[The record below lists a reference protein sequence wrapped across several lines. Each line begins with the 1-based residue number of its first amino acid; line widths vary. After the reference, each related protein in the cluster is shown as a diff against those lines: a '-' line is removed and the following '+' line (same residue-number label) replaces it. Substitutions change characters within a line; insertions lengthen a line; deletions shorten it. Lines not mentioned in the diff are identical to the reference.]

1 MKARNLLLFLLSSLT
16 LSVYLASCGEDR
28 WKEYAVPTQTDRWID
43 DSMRVWYYWNED
55 MPSSK
60 KLNYFSEPATFFK
73 SLLSS
78 EDKYSTIDS
87 IIQLSP
93 TRSALDLE
101 YGYGIQFELDKVQ
114 NNDTAYYA
122 RILYTVKNSPAATAH
137 LSRGQWILSINDK
150 PITKKNYAE
159 LYMGSGIKVLTGYYD
174 SVKDTILADKST
186 TNISAMTALEDNP
199 VYYYNTYTEGDNRIG
214 YLVYNRFTPGTAA
227 NPTIYDQ
234 ALLNVSKYFASQ
246 SVNQFILDLRYNNGG
261 YLSSAQLLSTILA
274 PASALGER
282 LGYLEFNK
290 QFTPRN
296 QEFYLDQNLI
306 STGSNLNLNTL
317 YILTSTET
325 ASASEMLIN
334 CLKPYIPKIVL
345 IGQTTVGKN
354 VASKT
359 FINKDLQIAINP
371 IVCKIY
377 NSQGTSDYS
386 SGFKADYSLTETSD
400 LKYYLPFGDT
410 NEALLSKAL
419 SLITNVSAST
429 NTRSV
434 KSLRVSPVV
443 SSITRKADRAV
454 RLK

>member
-1 MKARNLLLFLLSSLT
+1 MKARNLLFFLLGALT
-16 LSVYLASCGEDR
+16 LSIYLASCGEDR
-28 WKEYAVPTQTDRWID
+28 WPEYAVQTQTDRWID

-101 YGYGIQFELDKVQ
+101 YGYGIQFELDKVE

-122 RILYTVKNSPAATAH
+122 RILYTVKNSPAATAN
-137 LSRGQWILSINDK
+137 LSRGQWILSIDDK
-150 PITKKNYAE
+150 PITKKNYTE
-159 LYMGSGIKVLTGYYD
+159 LYMGSGIKVVTGYYD
-174 SVKDTILADKST
+174 SVKNTILANKST
-186 TNISAMTALEDNP
+186 TNIGAMTPLEDNP

-214 YLVYNRFTPGTAA
+214 YLVYNRFTPGTTA
-227 NPTIYDQ
+227 NPTAYDQ
-234 ALLNVSKYFASQ
+234 ALLNVSKYFAGQ
-246 SVNQFILDLRYNNGG
+246 NVNQFILDLRYNNGG
-261 YLSSAQLLSTILA
+261 HLNSAQLLSTILA
-274 PASALGER
+274 PSSALGKR

-290 QFTPRN
+290 QSTPRN

-306 STGSNLNLNTL
+306 PTGSNLNLNTL
-317 YILTSTET
+317 YILTSGQT

-377 NSQGTSDYS
+377 NSLGTSDYS
-386 SGFKADYSLTETSD
+386 SGFKADYSLSEISD

-419 SLITNVSAST
+419 SLITNKST
-429 NTRSV
+429 SV
-434 KSLRVSPVV
+434 NSTKSLRVSPII
-443 SSITRKADRAV
+443 SSMTRKADRAV
-454 RLK
+454 RLE

>member
-1 MKARNLLLFLLSSLT
+1 MKARNLLFFLLGALT
-16 LSVYLASCGEDR
+16 LSIYLASCGEDR
-28 WKEYAVPTQTDRWID
+28 WPEYAVQTQTDRWID

-101 YGYGIQFELDKVQ
+101 YGYGIQFELDKVE

-122 RILYTVKNSPAATAH
+122 RILYTVKNSPAATAN
-137 LSRGQWILSINDK
+137 LSRGQWILSIDDK
-150 PITKKNYAE
+150 PITKKNYTE
-159 LYMGSGIKVLTGYYD
+159 LYMGSGIKVVTGYYD
-174 SVKDTILADKST
+174 SVKNTILANKST
-186 TNISAMTALEDNP
+186 TNIGAMTPLEDNP

-214 YLVYNRFTPGTAA
+214 YLVYNRFTPGTTA
-227 NPTIYDQ
+227 NPTAYDQ
-234 ALLNVSKYFASQ
+234 ALLNVSKYFAGQ
-246 SVNQFILDLRYNNGG
+246 NVNQFILDLRYNNGG
-261 YLSSAQLLSTILA
+261 HLSSAQLLSTILA
-274 PASALGER
+274 PSSALGKR

-290 QFTPRN
+290 QSTPRN

-306 STGSNLNLNTL
+306 PTGSNLNLNTL
-317 YILTSTET
+317 YILTSSQT

-377 NSQGTSDYS
+377 NSLGTSDYS
-386 SGFKADYSLTETSD
+386 SGFKADYSLSEISD

-419 SLITNVSAST
+419 SLITNKST
-429 NTRSV
+429 SV
-434 KSLRVSPVV
+434 NSTKSLRVSPII
-443 SSITRKADRAV
+443 SSMTRKADRAV
-454 RLK
+454 RLE

>member
-1 MKARNLLLFLLSSLT
+1 MKARNLLFFLLGALT
-16 LSVYLASCGEDR
+16 LSIYLASCGEDR
-28 WKEYAVPTQTDRWID
+28 WPEYAVQTQTDRWID

-101 YGYGIQFELDKVQ
+101 YGYGIQFELDKVE

-122 RILYTVKNSPAATAH
+122 RILYTVKNSPAATAN
-137 LSRGQWILSINDK
+137 LSRGQWILSIDDK
-150 PITKKNYAE
+150 PITKKNYTE
-159 LYMGSGIKVLTGYYD
+159 LYMGSGIKVVTGYYD
-174 SVKDTILADKST
+174 SVKNTILANKST
-186 TNISAMTALEDNP
+186 TNIGAMTPLEDNP

-214 YLVYNRFTPGTAA
+214 YLVYNRFTPGTTA
-227 NPTIYDQ
+227 NPTAYDQ
-234 ALLNVSKYFASQ
+234 ALLNVSKYFAGQ
-246 SVNQFILDLRYNNGG
+246 NVNQFILDLRYNNGG
-261 YLSSAQLLSTILA
+261 HLNSAQLLSTILA
-274 PASALGER
+274 PSSALGKR

-290 QFTPRN
+290 QSTPRN

-306 STGSNLNLNTL
+306 PTGSNLNLNTL
-317 YILTSTET
+317 YILTSSQT

-377 NSQGTSDYS
+377 NSLGTSDYS
-386 SGFKADYSLTETSD
+386 SGFKADYSLSEISD

-419 SLITNVSAST
+419 SLITNKST
-429 NTRSV
+429 SV
-434 KSLRVSPVV
+434 NSTKSLRVSPII
-443 SSITRKADRAV
+443 SSMTRKADRAV
-454 RLK
+454 RLE

>member
-28 WKEYAVPTQTDRWID
+28 WPEYAVQTQTDRWID

-101 YGYGIQFELDKVQ
+101 YGYGIQFELDKVE

-122 RILYTVKNSPAATAH
+122 RILYTVKNSPAATAN
-137 LSRGQWILSINDK
+137 LSRGQWILSIDDK
-150 PITKKNYAE
+150 PITKKNYTE
-159 LYMGSGIKVLTGYYD
+159 LYMGSGIKVVTGYYD
-174 SVKDTILADKST
+174 SVKNTILANKST
-186 TNISAMTALEDNP
+186 TNIGAMTPLEDNP

-214 YLVYNRFTPGTAA
+214 YLVYNRFTPGTTA
-227 NPTIYDQ
+227 NPTAYDQ
-234 ALLNVSKYFASQ
+234 ALLNVSKYFAGQ
-246 SVNQFILDLRYNNGG
+246 NVNQFILDLRYNNGG
-261 YLSSAQLLSTILA
+261 HLNSAQLLSTILA
-274 PASALGER
+274 PSSALGKR

-290 QFTPRN
+290 QSTPRN

-306 STGSNLNLNTL
+306 PTGSNLNLNTL
-317 YILTSTET
+317 YILTSSQT

-377 NSQGTSDYS
+377 NSLGTSDYS
-386 SGFKADYSLTETSD
+386 SGFKADYSLSEISD

-419 SLITNVSAST
+419 SLITNKST
-429 NTRSV
+429 SV
-434 KSLRVSPVV
+434 NSTKSLRVSPII
-443 SSITRKADRAV
+443 SSMTRKADRAV
-454 RLK
+454 RLE